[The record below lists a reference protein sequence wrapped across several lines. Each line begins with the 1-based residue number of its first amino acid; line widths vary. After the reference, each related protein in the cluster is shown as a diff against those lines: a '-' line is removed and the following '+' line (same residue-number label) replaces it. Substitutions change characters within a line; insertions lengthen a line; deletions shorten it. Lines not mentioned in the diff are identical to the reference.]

1 MKQYIMGV
9 LCSILYVFFA
19 IHAVFF
25 VYATIA
31 YTTVAFVPAAIVY
44 TIYFI
49 IQLVADEA
57 HQQWM
62 YLLFKI
68 GCHRCHCNRCIYIR
82 TRYVCVQAL
91 YHWRKNLLRSLSRQS
106 FATRSNINLLL
117 LLIMSA
123 INITP
128 VGAPAV
134 YPDHNKT
141 TDDNNFVIQFTLL
154 VYLIVLPAMFVMASM
169 RGRAISFVQGDT
181 RHRHRHQ
188 VVTQDDVEGDLA
200 DDEELGSRSEVNVDV
215 DDMQVEE
222 EKTTVDAAVM
232 NANAAYEEFAAVPSP
247 TGRAMMPSTPAQGIA
262 NASTTTPTH
271 ADIRA
276 DHDEELGTCVT
287 STDCNCMDPTD
298 AANAAYEKFIAALP
312 PPSPND
318 YEEATSAA
326 ANELF
331 HHSVY
336 EASRIPK
343 KKVLAALESS
353 GVPSSLIHSKESR
366 DKRLLSELCEG
377 VKQKVKQLKPQAI
390 TEAARKRQLR
400 AGATKAGVGCALTQ
414 DPNDVSTFLLGPMD
428 EVECVHCGALGFAG
442 ENQGSS
448 SKPHLGSMC
457 CRNNKINVPV
467 ANDFNL
473 DPYIKH
479 LLTSDSKEAK
489 YFQRNSRMFN
499 SGMAMAS
506 VATEKGGWGR
516 NRGKSGMYSAVRVSG
531 QLVRRI
537 GPMLPRNGVKPK
549 FMQTYFFEPDEA
561 TAHRISNFE
570 NIKQHDKKLAERIFR
585 KLHNALRNAGNTYIN
600 DCYAVKEY
608 VEKNYPDGV
617 DDVFIT
623 IHTSDKPDE
632 EDMKIGLKRTRS
644 GTHRGRLTKP
654 KMNEVSILF
663 PNEATGHHERQVVF
677 NLKQPP
683 DGGGVKRVRDDHRSY
698 DPLSYPLFF
707 NR

>member
-1 MKQYIMGV
+1 MPRPTPPCLNLPILWQQMICPIIDFMKQYIIGV

-19 IHAVFF
+19 THAIFF

-31 YTTVAFVPAAIVY
+31 YTAVAFVPAAIVY

-82 TRYVCVQAL
+82 TRYVCIQTL
-91 YHWRKNLLRSLSRQS
+91 YQWRKNILRSLSRQS
-106 FATRSNINLLL
+106 FAARSNINFLLL
-117 LLIMSA
+117 LLMIMLA
-123 INITP
+123 VNITP

-141 TDDNNFVIQFTLL
+141 TDDNNFVIKFTLL
-154 VYLIVLPAMFVMASM
+154 VYLIVLPAMIVFIMAM
-169 RGRAISFVQGDT
+169 A
-181 RHRHRHQ
+181 
-188 VVTQDDVEGDLA
+188 LA
-200 DDEELGSRSEVNVDV
+200 
-215 DDMQVEE
+215 
-222 EKTTVDAAVM
+222 A
-232 NANAAYEEFAAVPSP
+232 
-247 TGRAMMPSTPAQGIA
+247 GRAMISLSSAPSTPAQDIA
-262 NASTTTPTH
+262 NTSTTRKDDLH
-271 ADIRA
+271 A
-276 DHDEELGTCVT
+276 DHDEELGTFACATT
-287 STDCNCMDPTD
+287 STVCMDPT
-298 AANAAYEKFIAALP
+298 A
-312 PPSPND
+312 PSPND
-318 YEEATSAA
+318 YEEASSAA
-326 ANELF
+326 ASQLYHN
-331 HHSVY
+331 SIY
-336 EASRIPK
+336 DASSIPK
-343 KKVLAALESS
+343 KKVLDALESS
-353 GVPSSLIHSKESR
+353 GLPSSLIHSKESR
-366 DKRLLSELCEG
+366 DKHLLSELCEG
-377 VKQKVKQLKPQAI
+377 VKQKMKQLKPKAKAGSVR
-390 TEAARKRQLR
+390 EHERHAR
-400 AGATKAGVGCALTQ
+400 TIKAGVGSALEQ
-414 DPNDVSTFLLGPMD
+414 DPSDVGLFLLGPMD
-428 EVECVHCGALGFAG
+428 AVECVYCGALGFAG

-457 CRNNKINVPV
+457 CHKNKINVPV
-467 ANDFNL
+467 ANDFKL

-489 YFQRNSRMFN
+489 YFRSNSRMFN

-516 NRGKSGMYSAVRVSG
+516 TRGKSGMYSAVRVSG

-549 FMQTYFFEPDEA
+549 FMQTYFFEPDDA
-561 TAHRISNFE
+561 TAHRISNFKNLKPSE
-570 NIKQHDKKLAERIFR
+570 KKLAESIFK

-617 DDVFIT
+617 DDFKIS
-623 IHTSDKPDE
+623 IHATDKPEDDE
-632 EDMKIGLKRTRS
+632 EGETMLSLKRTRS
-644 GTHRGRLTKP
+644 GTHRGRLNKP
-654 KMNEVSILF
+654 TSNEISILF
-663 PNEATGHHERQVVF
+663 PNNATGNHERQVVF

-683 DGGGVKRVRDDHRSY
+683 DGGGVMRVRDDHRSY